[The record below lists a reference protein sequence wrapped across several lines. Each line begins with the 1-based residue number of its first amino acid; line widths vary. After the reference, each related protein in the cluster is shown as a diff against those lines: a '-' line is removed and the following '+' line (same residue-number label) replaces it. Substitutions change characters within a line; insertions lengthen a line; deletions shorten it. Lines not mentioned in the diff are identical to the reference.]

1 MTGTTTIYPNPL
13 TLTRVDHHQLLLKTL
28 PGAALRTLPE
38 TARNI

>member
-13 TLTRVDHHQLLLKTL
+13 MLTRIDPHQLVSKTL